1 MIAIGSDHA
10 GFGLKQEILE
20 YFEEEGLEYMDL
32 GTYDTE
38 SCDYPIYGEKVARA
52 VTGGQAKYGIAICGT
67 GNGIAM
73 TANKIK
79 GIRCA
84 LCSDSYSAEL
94 ARRHNDANMLA
105 IGSRVTGDGL
115 ARMIVEAFLNTPFA
129 GGRHIRRIGMIGALE
144 ERERNG

>member
-10 GFGLKQEILE
+10 GFGLKKEILE
-20 YFEEEGLEYMDL
+20 YFEEEGLEYIDL

-38 SCDYPIYGEKVARA
+38 SCDYPVYGEKVARA
-52 VTGGQAKYGIAICGT
+52 VTSGQAKYGIAICGT

-94 ARRHNDANMLA
+94 ARLHNDANMLA

-115 ARMIVEAFLNTPFA
+115 ARMIVESFLNTQFA
-129 GGRHIRRIGMIGALE
+129 GGRHIRRVGMIGALE

>member
-20 YFEEEGLEYMDL
+20 YFEEQGIEYTDL

-52 VTGGQAKYGIAICGT
+52 VTSGQAKYGIAICGT

-115 ARMIVEAFLNTPFA
+115 ARMIVEAFLNTQFA

>member
-10 GFGLKQEILE
+10 GFGLKKEILE
-20 YFEEEGLEYMDL
+20 YFDEEGIEYIDL

-52 VTGGQAKYGIAICGT
+52 VTSGQAKYGIAICGT

-94 ARRHNDANMLA
+94 ARLHNDANMLA

-115 ARMIVEAFLNTPFA
+115 ARMIVESFLNTQFA
-129 GGRHIRRIGMIGALE
+129 GGRHVRRVGMIGALE